1 MPPIK
6 GLLQKCGT
14 TVPTFAYTKIRLVST
29 PSTFTSVEI
38 GSGSYA
44 HNNLWAFLLYR
55 KVHKKMK
62 KVTILNENRDF
73 IRLYKRGKS
82 QVSPVLVTYVMKNR
96 YGTTRIGMTA
106 TKKVGCAVERNRC
119 KRMIR
124 AAFRELPIYAD
135 CGYDI
140 VFVARAKTK
149 TMKMQQIHHA
159 MELHLSKLISLGGNI
174 VEKQTSK

>member
-1 MPPIK
+1 
-6 GLLQKCGT
+6 
-14 TVPTFAYTKIRLVST
+14 
-29 PSTFTSVEI
+29 
-38 GSGSYA
+38 
-44 HNNLWAFLLYR
+44 
-55 KVHKKMK
+55 MK
-62 KVTILNENRDF
+62 KVTILNQNRDF

-96 YGTTRIGMTA
+96 QGKTRIGMTA

-124 AAFRELPIYAD
+124 AAFQELPIYAD

-149 TMKMQQIHHA
+149 TVKMQQVHSA
-159 MELHLSKLISLGGNI
+159 MEQHLSKLISHGGDI
-174 VEKQTSK
+174 VEKTQNK